1 MKRVMIVLWVVVII
15 ALVMMHTGALV
26 PLTVTDATTSSGIM
40 QIFISVGLLAAAL
53 YVILS
58 KKYDA
63 DVQKWAFGVVGTIVG
78 YWLKP

>member
-1 MKRVMIVLWVVVII
+1 MKRVMIVLWVVIII
-15 ALVMMHTGALV
+15 ALVVMHTGVLV
-26 PLTVTDATTSSGIM
+26 PLDVTDATTSAGIM
-40 QIFISVGLLAAAL
+40 QIFISVGLLATAL

-63 DVQKWAFGVVGTIVG
+63 DVQKWAFGVIGTIVG